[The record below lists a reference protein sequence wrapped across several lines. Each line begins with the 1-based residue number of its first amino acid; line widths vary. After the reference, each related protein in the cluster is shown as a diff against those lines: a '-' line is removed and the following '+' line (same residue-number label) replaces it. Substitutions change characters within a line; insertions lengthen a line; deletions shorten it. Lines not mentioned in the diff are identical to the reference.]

1 MKKEKKS
8 SIFWIL
14 IIFFVLFSI
23 WQLWVPEALDDW
35 RWGSEVG
42 IMRLKTWFEG
52 YNGRYFGDI
61 LVIVLTRLPIV
72 LRSMAISGIM
82 TAMLYLIYQLTEYKI
97 LSFLICVFF
106 VVNIPTSLMS
116 QTYGWVSGFSNFCVS
131 ATTILGFLL
140 YHISI
145 FKERKVSKL
154 KTGISMINAFLGS
167 LVLENSTVYLIVLSI
182 AFLIIYGV
190 QYKKLH
196 KGMLLHLI
204 MVGIG
209 AFWMFSNSAY
219 RMAAAH
225 TSQGT
230 GKEIAAFELSFEW
243 FASALKVYADTIINY
258 WIMPNHLLNIVTCGL
273 ILILLQKRKKKG
285 QGLFLVLFSV
295 FLAFYIFN
303 FMNLGTWK
311 DYLAWGNAAQAVIVT
326 TYCLALAAFSAWFIT
341 DFKDKVIVQIILWS
355 QLILMG
361 PLIVASPI
369 AIRCF
374 YVTYIFFVLY
384 LGVLLSYSIRS
395 GFLKISKGYL
405 NTGIMMCIFFVMIGN
420 IGVYYFVHGQ
430 VNDRLQYIQTQIKQ
444 GEKKIELKEIPLGD
458 TYCYGLDVYNPAWV
472 WRYKMYYNIPGDI
485 ELKFPER

>member
-131 ATTILGFLL
+131 ATMILGFLL

-145 FKERKVSKL
+145 FKEKKVSKL

-204 MVGIG
+204 M
-209 AFWMFSNSAY
+209 
-219 RMAAAH
+219 
-225 TSQGT
+225 
-230 GKEIAAFELSFEW
+230 
-243 FASALKVYADTIINY
+243 
-258 WIMPNHLLNIVTCGL
+258 PNHLLNIVTCGM

-285 QGLFLVLFSV
+285 QGLFLLLFSG

-303 FMNLGTWK
+303 FMNLGIWK
-311 DYLAWGNAAQAVIVT
+311 DYLAWGNAAQAVIAT
-326 TYCLALAAFSAWFIT
+326 TYCLALVAFSAWFIT

>member
-131 ATTILGFLL
+131 ATMILGFLL

-145 FKERKVSKL
+145 FKEKKVSKL
-154 KTGISMINAFLGS
+154 KTGFSMINAFLGS

-258 WIMPNHLLNIVTCGL
+258 WIMPNHLLNIVTCGM
-273 ILILLQKRKKKG
+273 ILILLQKRKKK
-285 QGLFLVLFSV
+285 
-295 FLAFYIFN
+295 
-303 FMNLGTWK
+303 
-311 DYLAWGNAAQAVIVT
+311 
-326 TYCLALAAFSAWFIT
+326 
-341 DFKDKVIVQIILWS
+341 
-355 QLILMG
+355 
-361 PLIVASPI
+361 
-369 AIRCF
+369 
-374 YVTYIFFVLY
+374 
-384 LGVLLSYSIRS
+384 
-395 GFLKISKGYL
+395 
-405 NTGIMMCIFFVMIGN
+405 
-420 IGVYYFVHGQ
+420 
-430 VNDRLQYIQTQIKQ
+430 
-444 GEKKIELKEIPLGD
+444 
-458 TYCYGLDVYNPAWV
+458 
-472 WRYKMYYNIPGDI
+472 
-485 ELKFPER
+485 

>member
-131 ATTILGFLL
+131 ATMILGFLL

-145 FKERKVSKL
+145 FKEKKVSKL

-204 MVGIG
+204 M
-209 AFWMFSNSAY
+209 
-219 RMAAAH
+219 
-225 TSQGT
+225 
-230 GKEIAAFELSFEW
+230 
-243 FASALKVYADTIINY
+243 
-258 WIMPNHLLNIVTCGL
+258 PNHLLNIVTCGL

-285 QGLFLVLFSV
+285 QGLFLVLFSG

-303 FMNLGTWK
+303 FMNLGIWK
-311 DYLAWGNAAQAVIVT
+311 DYLAWGNAAQAVIAT
-326 TYCLALAAFSAWFIT
+326 TYCLALVAFSAWFIT

>member
-42 IMRLKTWFEG
+42 IMRLKMWFEG

-97 LSFLICVFF
+97 LSFLICAFF
-106 VVNIPTSLMS
+106 VVNIPISLMS

-131 ATTILGFLL
+131 ATMILGFLL

-145 FKERKVSKL
+145 FKEKKVSKL
-154 KTGISMINAFLGS
+154 KTGFSMINAFLGS

-219 RMAAAH
+219 LHDMNSRRYWKNRLPFLQTNLVCMAALTRSFYGSLHQKGAWSLCKSSVH
-225 TSQGT
+225 LRKKAPCLPQKRIFRSRSPLSQ
-230 GKEIAAFELSFEW
+230 
-243 FASALKVYADTIINY
+243 ASALFQ
-258 WIMPNHLLNIVTCGL
+258 LL
-273 ILILLQKRKKKG
+273 IL
-285 QGLFLVLFSV
+285 FH
-295 FLAFYIFN
+295 
-303 FMNLGTWK
+303 M
-311 DYLAWGNAAQAVIVT
+311 D
-326 TYCLALAAFSAWFIT
+326 
-341 DFKDKVIVQIILWS
+341 IIKS
-355 QLILMG
+355 THRMIN
-361 PLIVASPI
+361 
-369 AIRCF
+369 RC
-374 YVTYIFFVLY
+374 
-384 LGVLLSYSIRS
+384 
-395 GFLKISKGYL
+395 
-405 NTGIMMCIFFVMIGN
+405 C
-420 IGVYYFVHGQ
+420 
-430 VNDRLQYIQTQIKQ
+430 QIKDR
-444 GEKKIELKEIPLGD
+444 E
-458 TYCYGLDVYNPAWV
+458 
-472 WRYKMYYNIPGDI
+472 
-485 ELKFPER
+485 

>member
-42 IMRLKTWFEG
+42 IMRLKMWFEG

-131 ATTILGFLL
+131 ATMILGFLL

-145 FKERKVSKL
+145 FKEKKVSKL

-204 MVGIG
+204 M
-209 AFWMFSNSAY
+209 
-219 RMAAAH
+219 
-225 TSQGT
+225 
-230 GKEIAAFELSFEW
+230 
-243 FASALKVYADTIINY
+243 
-258 WIMPNHLLNIVTCGL
+258 PNHLLNIVTCGM

-285 QGLFLVLFSV
+285 QGLFLLLFSG

-303 FMNLGTWK
+303 FMNLGIWK
-311 DYLAWGNAAQAVIVT
+311 DYLAWGNAAQAVIAT
-326 TYCLALAAFSAWFIT
+326 TYCLALVAFSAWFIT